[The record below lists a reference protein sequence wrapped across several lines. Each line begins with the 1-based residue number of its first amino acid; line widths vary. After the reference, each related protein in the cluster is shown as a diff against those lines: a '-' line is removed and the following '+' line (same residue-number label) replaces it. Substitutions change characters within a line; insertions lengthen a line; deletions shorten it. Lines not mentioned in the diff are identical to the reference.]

1 MKLSILT
8 LATFTSLITMLVA
21 EQGTEIS
28 ALPSDDYFEVSTII
42 PSLNDPMQIAI
53 DHKERI
59 FIAERTG
66 PVKLYDPAVGT
77 PVTIH
82 ELPAHHRNRRI
93 EPIYK
98 YRGGSECGVLGIA
111 LDPDFENNN
120 YIYFFYSPIEK
131 DCNRLS
137 RLTFKDNRLVD
148 EVNILEVPTE
158 RHAGPHHAGSIHFGN
173 NRELFIATGDIGA
186 GRPTDSR
193 LKPLV

>member
-21 EQGTEIS
+21 EQGTDIS

-77 PVTIH
+77 
-82 ELPAHHRNRRI
+82 
-93 EPIYK
+93 
-98 YRGGSECGVLGIA
+98 
-111 LDPDFENNN
+111 
-120 YIYFFYSPIEK
+120 
-131 DCNRLS
+131 
-137 RLTFKDNRLVD
+137 
-148 EVNILEVPTE
+148 
-158 RHAGPHHAGSIHFGN
+158 
-173 NRELFIATGDIGA
+173 
-186 GRPTDSR
+186 
-193 LKPLV
+193 